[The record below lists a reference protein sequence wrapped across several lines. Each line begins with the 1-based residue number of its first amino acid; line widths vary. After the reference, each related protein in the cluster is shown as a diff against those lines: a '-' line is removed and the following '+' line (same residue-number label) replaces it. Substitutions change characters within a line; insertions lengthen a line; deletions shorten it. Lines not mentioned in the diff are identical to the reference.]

1 VQKIPA
7 LLKVRHSK
15 NEKNTQ
21 RSGNELVAI
30 VRKPAKVC
38 ALLAS
43 NEERNMLYNIVD
55 YEKRGQAKHTFNT

>member
-1 VQKIPA
+1 
-7 LLKVRHSK
+7 
-15 NEKNTQ
+15 
-21 RSGNELVAI
+21 VAI

>member
-30 VRKPAKVC
+30 MRKPTKVC